1 MKFGPVPLQAAAG
14 LILGHNIA
22 GLDGRRALRKG
33 RALSALDL
41 AQLTALGR
49 STVYVAE
56 MAADDVAED
65 AAARRVAAAVAGS
78 NLRCSGAASG
88 RVNLAAS
95 VRGVLRVDAGRL
107 LQVNAL
113 PGITV
118 ATLANHSPVQARQL
132 AATVKIVP
140 FAVPDALVRNCE
152 EVAAAQPLLWLD
164 AIPARRAAII
174 LSGSAPA
181 SARIIADFEPALR
194 GRLEALGASVN
205 GVHFVALEDEGGEAA
220 LAAMLRQQLDA
231 GCEMI
236 LLAGETAIMDRAD
249 IAPRAVE
256 SSGMKIGEVQT
267 ALDASQTVGKGAQ
280 NLAKLGDMTSQT
292 AGQLGQGMTRYN
304 EASTEAAS
312 KVKDAEGQEAA
323 ASAQE
328 KQAQG
333 DLRKESQ
340 EALDQMV
347 KSIIQFLK
355 DLQEAK
361 ADQMRAL
368 TRV

>member
-33 RALSALDL
+33 RALSALDV

-95 VRGVLRVDAGRL
+95 VRGVLRVDASRL

-118 ATLANHSPVQARQL
+118 ATLASHSPVQARQL

-140 FAVPDALVRNCE
+140 FAVPDALVRACE

-194 GRLEALGASVN
+194 GRLEALGATVN

-220 LAAMLRQQLDA
+220 LAAVLRQQLDA
-231 GCEMI
+231 GCEII

-256 SSGMKIGEVQT
+256 RAGGSIACFGVPVDPGNLLMLAYVGSVPVLGAPGCARSRKANIVDWVLPRLLAGDRITQAELA
-267 ALDASQTVGKGAQ
+267 ALGHGGLLEEIPERPAPRI
-280 NLAKLGDMTSQT
+280 
-292 AGQLGQGMTRYN
+292 QL
-304 EASTEAAS
+304 EE
-312 KVKDAEGQEAA
+312 
-323 ASAQE
+323 
-328 KQAQG
+328 
-333 DLRKESQ
+333 L
-340 EALDQMV
+340 
-347 KSIIQFLK
+347 
-355 DLQEAK
+355 
-361 ADQMRAL
+361 
-368 TRV
+368 

>member
-256 SSGMKIGEVQT
+256 RAGGSIACFGVPVDPGNLLMLAYMGSVPVLGAPGCARSRKANIVDWVLPRLLAGDRVTQAELA
-267 ALDASQTVGKGAQ
+267 ALGHGGLLEEIPERPAPRI
-280 NLAKLGDMTSQT
+280 
-292 AGQLGQGMTRYN
+292 QL
-304 EASTEAAS
+304 EE
-312 KVKDAEGQEAA
+312 
-323 ASAQE
+323 
-328 KQAQG
+328 
-333 DLRKESQ
+333 L
-340 EALDQMV
+340 
-347 KSIIQFLK
+347 
-355 DLQEAK
+355 
-361 ADQMRAL
+361 
-368 TRV
+368 

>member
-33 RALSALDL
+33 RALSALDV

-95 VRGVLRVDAGRL
+95 VRGVLRVDASRL

-118 ATLANHSPVQARQL
+118 ATLASHSPVQARQL

-140 FAVPDALVRNCE
+140 FAVPDALVRACE

-194 GRLEALGASVN
+194 GRLEALGATVN

-231 GCEMI
+231 GCEII

-256 SSGMKIGEVQT
+256 RAGGSIACFGVPVDPGNLLMLAYVGSVPVLGAPGCARSRKANIVDWVLPRLLAGDRITQAELA
-267 ALDASQTVGKGAQ
+267 ALGHGGLLEEIPERPAPRI
-280 NLAKLGDMTSQT
+280 
-292 AGQLGQGMTRYN
+292 QL
-304 EASTEAAS
+304 EE
-312 KVKDAEGQEAA
+312 
-323 ASAQE
+323 
-328 KQAQG
+328 
-333 DLRKESQ
+333 L
-340 EALDQMV
+340 
-347 KSIIQFLK
+347 
-355 DLQEAK
+355 
-361 ADQMRAL
+361 
-368 TRV
+368 

>member
-33 RALSALDL
+33 RALSALDV

-118 ATLANHSPVQARQL
+118 ATLASHSPVQARQL

-140 FAVPDALVRNCE
+140 FAIPDALVRACE
-152 EVAAAQPLLWLD
+152 EVAAAEPLLWLD

-194 GRLEALGASVN
+194 GRLEALGATVN

-231 GCEMI
+231 GCEII

-256 SSGMKIGEVQT
+256 RAGGSIACFGVPVDPGNLLMLAYVGSVPVLGAPGCARSRKANIVDWVLPRLLAGDRITLAELA
-267 ALDASQTVGKGAQ
+267 ALGHGGLLEEIPERPAPRI
-280 NLAKLGDMTSQT
+280 
-292 AGQLGQGMTRYN
+292 QL
-304 EASTEAAS
+304 EE
-312 KVKDAEGQEAA
+312 
-323 ASAQE
+323 
-328 KQAQG
+328 
-333 DLRKESQ
+333 L
-340 EALDQMV
+340 
-347 KSIIQFLK
+347 
-355 DLQEAK
+355 
-361 ADQMRAL
+361 
-368 TRV
+368 

>member
-152 EVAAAQPLLWLD
+152 EVAAAEPLLWLD
-164 AIPARRAAII
+164 SIPARRAAII

-256 SSGMKIGEVQT
+256 RAGGSIACFGVPVDPGNLLMLAYMGSVPVLGAPGCARSRKANIVDCVLPRLLAGDRVTQAELA
-267 ALDASQTVGKGAQ
+267 ALGHGGLLEEIPERPAPRI
-280 NLAKLGDMTSQT
+280 
-292 AGQLGQGMTRYN
+292 QL
-304 EASTEAAS
+304 EE
-312 KVKDAEGQEAA
+312 
-323 ASAQE
+323 
-328 KQAQG
+328 
-333 DLRKESQ
+333 L
-340 EALDQMV
+340 
-347 KSIIQFLK
+347 
-355 DLQEAK
+355 
-361 ADQMRAL
+361 
-368 TRV
+368 

>member
-95 VRGVLRVDAGRL
+95 VRGVLRVDASRL

-118 ATLANHSPVQARQL
+118 ATLASHSPVQARQL

-140 FAVPDALVRNCE
+140 FAIPDALVRACE

-194 GRLEALGASVN
+194 GRLEALGATVN

-231 GCEMI
+231 GCEII

-256 SSGMKIGEVQT
+256 RAGGSIACFGVPVDPGNLLMLAYVGSVPVLGAPGCARSRKANIVDWVLPRLLAGDRITQAELA
-267 ALDASQTVGKGAQ
+267 ALGHGGLLEEIPERPAPRI
-280 NLAKLGDMTSQT
+280 
-292 AGQLGQGMTRYN
+292 QL
-304 EASTEAAS
+304 EE
-312 KVKDAEGQEAA
+312 
-323 ASAQE
+323 
-328 KQAQG
+328 
-333 DLRKESQ
+333 L
-340 EALDQMV
+340 
-347 KSIIQFLK
+347 
-355 DLQEAK
+355 
-361 ADQMRAL
+361 
-368 TRV
+368 

>member
-65 AAARRVAAAVAGS
+65 AAARRVATAVAGS

-140 FAVPDALVRNCE
+140 FAVPDALVRACE
-152 EVAAAQPLLWLD
+152 EAAAAQPLLWLD

-181 SARIIADFEPALR
+181 GARIIADFEPALR
-194 GRLEALGASVN
+194 GRLEALGASVT

-231 GCEMI
+231 GCDII

-256 SSGMKIGEVQT
+256 RAGGSIACFGVPVDPGNLLMLAYVGSVPVLGAPGCARSRKANIVDWVLPRLLAGDRITQAELA
-267 ALDASQTVGKGAQ
+267 ALGHGGLLEEIPERPAPRI
-280 NLAKLGDMTSQT
+280 
-292 AGQLGQGMTRYN
+292 QLEEPR
-304 EASTEAAS
+304 
-312 KVKDAEGQEAA
+312 
-323 ASAQE
+323 
-328 KQAQG
+328 
-333 DLRKESQ
+333 
-340 EALDQMV
+340 
-347 KSIIQFLK
+347 
-355 DLQEAK
+355 
-361 ADQMRAL
+361 
-368 TRV
+368 

>member
-33 RALSALDL
+33 RALSALDV

-95 VRGVLRVDAGRL
+95 VRGVLRVDASRL

-118 ATLANHSPVQARQL
+118 ATLASHSPVQARQL

-140 FAVPDALVRNCE
+140 FAVPDALVRACE
-152 EVAAAQPLLWLD
+152 EVAAAEPLLWLD
-164 AIPARRAAII
+164 AIPARRCNHT
-174 LSGSAPA
+174 
-181 SARIIADFEPALR
+181 F
-194 GRLEALGASVN
+194 
-205 GVHFVALEDEGGEAA
+205 
-220 LAAMLRQQLDA
+220 RQ
-231 GCEMI
+231 
-236 LLAGETAIMDRAD
+236 RACQ
-249 IAPRAVE
+249 RAHHC
-256 SSGMKIGEVQT
+256 G
-267 ALDASQTVGKGAQ
+267 
-280 NLAKLGDMTSQT
+280 
-292 AGQLGQGMTRYN
+292 
-304 EASTEAAS
+304 
-312 KVKDAEGQEAA
+312 
-323 ASAQE
+323 
-328 KQAQG
+328 
-333 DLRKESQ
+333 
-340 EALDQMV
+340 
-347 KSIIQFLK
+347 F
-355 DLQEAK
+355 
-361 ADQMRAL
+361 
-368 TRV
+368 

>member
-95 VRGVLRVDAGRL
+95 VRGVLRVDASRL

-118 ATLANHSPVQARQL
+118 ATLASHSPVQARQL

-140 FAVPDALVRNCE
+140 FAVPDALVRACE

-194 GRLEALGASVN
+194 GRLEALGATVN

-231 GCEMI
+231 GCEII

-256 SSGMKIGEVQT
+256 RAGGSIACFGVPVDPGNLLMLAYVGSVPVLGAPGCARSRKANIVDWVLPRLLAGDRITQAELA
-267 ALDASQTVGKGAQ
+267 ALGHGGLLEEIPERPAPRI
-280 NLAKLGDMTSQT
+280 
-292 AGQLGQGMTRYN
+292 QL
-304 EASTEAAS
+304 EE
-312 KVKDAEGQEAA
+312 
-323 ASAQE
+323 
-328 KQAQG
+328 
-333 DLRKESQ
+333 L
-340 EALDQMV
+340 
-347 KSIIQFLK
+347 
-355 DLQEAK
+355 
-361 ADQMRAL
+361 
-368 TRV
+368 

>member
-65 AAARRVAAAVAGS
+65 AAARRVAAALAGS

-140 FAVPDALVRNCE
+140 FAVPDALVRACE

-164 AIPARRAAII
+164 AISARRAAII

-194 GRLEALGASVN
+194 GRLEALGATVN

-231 GCEMI
+231 GCEII

-256 SSGMKIGEVQT
+256 RAGGSIACFGVPVDPGNLLMLAYVGSVPVLGAPGCARSRKANIVDWVLPRLLAGDRITQAELA
-267 ALDASQTVGKGAQ
+267 ALGHGGLLEEIPERPAPRI
-280 NLAKLGDMTSQT
+280 
-292 AGQLGQGMTRYN
+292 QL
-304 EASTEAAS
+304 EE
-312 KVKDAEGQEAA
+312 
-323 ASAQE
+323 
-328 KQAQG
+328 
-333 DLRKESQ
+333 L
-340 EALDQMV
+340 
-347 KSIIQFLK
+347 
-355 DLQEAK
+355 
-361 ADQMRAL
+361 
-368 TRV
+368 

>member
-33 RALSALDL
+33 RALSALDV

-95 VRGVLRVDAGRL
+95 VRGVLRVDASRL

-118 ATLANHSPVQARQL
+118 ATLASHSPVQARQL

-140 FAVPDALVRNCE
+140 FAVPDALVRACE

-194 GRLEALGASVN
+194 GRLEALGATVN
-205 GVHFVALEDEGGEAA
+205 GVHFVALEDKGGEAA

-231 GCEMI
+231 GCEII

-256 SSGMKIGEVQT
+256 RAGGSIACFGVPVDPGNLLMLAYVGSVPVLGAPGCARSRKANIVDWVLPRLLAGDRITQAELA
-267 ALDASQTVGKGAQ
+267 ALGHGGLLEEIPERPAPRI
-280 NLAKLGDMTSQT
+280 
-292 AGQLGQGMTRYN
+292 QL
-304 EASTEAAS
+304 EE
-312 KVKDAEGQEAA
+312 
-323 ASAQE
+323 
-328 KQAQG
+328 
-333 DLRKESQ
+333 L
-340 EALDQMV
+340 
-347 KSIIQFLK
+347 
-355 DLQEAK
+355 
-361 ADQMRAL
+361 
-368 TRV
+368 

>member
-33 RALSALDL
+33 RTLSALDL

-65 AAARRVAAAVAGS
+65 AAGRRVAAAVAGS

-95 VRGVLRVDAGRL
+95 VRGVLRVDASRL

-118 ATLANHSPVQARQL
+118 ATLASHSPVQARQL

-140 FAVPDALVRNCE
+140 FAVPDALVRACE

-194 GRLEALGASVN
+194 GRLEALGATVN

-231 GCEMI
+231 GCEII

-256 SSGMKIGEVQT
+256 RAGGSIACFGVPVDPGNLLMLAYVGSVPVLGAPGCARSRKANIVDWVLPRLLAGDRITQAELA
-267 ALDASQTVGKGAQ
+267 ALGHGGLLEEIPERPAPRI
-280 NLAKLGDMTSQT
+280 
-292 AGQLGQGMTRYN
+292 QL
-304 EASTEAAS
+304 EE
-312 KVKDAEGQEAA
+312 
-323 ASAQE
+323 
-328 KQAQG
+328 
-333 DLRKESQ
+333 L
-340 EALDQMV
+340 
-347 KSIIQFLK
+347 
-355 DLQEAK
+355 
-361 ADQMRAL
+361 
-368 TRV
+368 

>member
-1 MKFGPVPLQAAAG
+1 
-14 LILGHNIA
+14 
-22 GLDGRRALRKG
+22 
-33 RALSALDL
+33 
-41 AQLTALGR
+41 
-49 STVYVAE
+49 
-56 MAADDVAED
+56 
-65 AAARRVAAAVAGS
+65 
-78 NLRCSGAASG
+78 
-88 RVNLAAS
+88 VNLAAS

-152 EVAAAQPLLWLD
+152 EVAAAEPLLWLD
-164 AIPARRAAII
+164 SIPARRAAII

-256 SSGMKIGEVQT
+256 RAGGSIACFGVPVDPGNLLMLAYMGSVPVLGAPGCARSRKANIVDWVLPRLLAGDRVTQAELA
-267 ALDASQTVGKGAQ
+267 ALGHGGLLEEIPERPAPRI
-280 NLAKLGDMTSQT
+280 
-292 AGQLGQGMTRYN
+292 QL
-304 EASTEAAS
+304 EE
-312 KVKDAEGQEAA
+312 
-323 ASAQE
+323 
-328 KQAQG
+328 
-333 DLRKESQ
+333 L
-340 EALDQMV
+340 
-347 KSIIQFLK
+347 
-355 DLQEAK
+355 
-361 ADQMRAL
+361 
-368 TRV
+368 

>member
-65 AAARRVAAAVAGS
+65 AAARRVAAALAGS

-140 FAVPDALVRNCE
+140 FAVPDALVRACE

-194 GRLEALGASVN
+194 GRLEALGATVN

-231 GCEMI
+231 GCEII

-256 SSGMKIGEVQT
+256 RAGGSIACFGVPVDPGNLLMLAYMGSVPVLGAPGCARSRKANIVDWVLPRLLAGDRITQAELA
-267 ALDASQTVGKGAQ
+267 ALGHGGLLEEIPERPAPRI
-280 NLAKLGDMTSQT
+280 
-292 AGQLGQGMTRYN
+292 QL
-304 EASTEAAS
+304 EE
-312 KVKDAEGQEAA
+312 
-323 ASAQE
+323 
-328 KQAQG
+328 
-333 DLRKESQ
+333 L
-340 EALDQMV
+340 
-347 KSIIQFLK
+347 
-355 DLQEAK
+355 
-361 ADQMRAL
+361 
-368 TRV
+368 

>member
-152 EVAAAQPLLWLD
+152 EVAAAEPLLWLD
-164 AIPARRAAII
+164 SIPARRAAII

-256 SSGMKIGEVQT
+256 RAGGSIACFGVPVDPGNLLMLAYMGSVPVLGAPGCARSRKANIVDWVLPRLLAGDRVTQAELA
-267 ALDASQTVGKGAQ
+267 ALGHGGLLEEIPERPAPRI
-280 NLAKLGDMTSQT
+280 
-292 AGQLGQGMTRYN
+292 QL
-304 EASTEAAS
+304 EE
-312 KVKDAEGQEAA
+312 
-323 ASAQE
+323 
-328 KQAQG
+328 
-333 DLRKESQ
+333 L
-340 EALDQMV
+340 
-347 KSIIQFLK
+347 
-355 DLQEAK
+355 
-361 ADQMRAL
+361 
-368 TRV
+368 

>member
-95 VRGVLRVDAGRL
+95 VRGVLRVDASRL

-118 ATLANHSPVQARQL
+118 ATLASHSPVQARQL

-140 FAVPDALVRNCE
+140 FAVPDALVRACE

-194 GRLEALGASVN
+194 GRLEALGATVN

-220 LAAMLRQQLDA
+220 LAAMLRQHLDA
-231 GCEMI
+231 GCEII

-256 SSGMKIGEVQT
+256 RAGGSIACFGVPVDPGNLLMLAYVGSVPVLGAPGCARSRKANIVDWVLPRLLAGDRITQAELA
-267 ALDASQTVGKGAQ
+267 ALGHGGLLEEIPERPAPRI
-280 NLAKLGDMTSQT
+280 
-292 AGQLGQGMTRYN
+292 QL
-304 EASTEAAS
+304 EE
-312 KVKDAEGQEAA
+312 
-323 ASAQE
+323 
-328 KQAQG
+328 
-333 DLRKESQ
+333 L
-340 EALDQMV
+340 
-347 KSIIQFLK
+347 
-355 DLQEAK
+355 
-361 ADQMRAL
+361 
-368 TRV
+368 